1 MECLFLFLESVFRDV
16 KPHVISLF
24 ADIAMAIEGDFER
37 YSSVVLMMLQQ
48 AGQVNITSE
57 DDELI
62 DYVNTLRESILE
74 AYTGIVQVKTLLY
87 VRIYS
92 RFYKS
97 FVGFKIGE

>member
-1 MECLFLFLESVFRDV
+1 
-16 KPHVISLF
+16 
-24 ADIAMAIEGDFER
+24 MAIEGDFER

-92 RFYKS
+92 RFYQR